1 MCCAVPNR
9 AEQIM
14 EERRRI
20 GRHPTLKPGKIN
32 VSLASSINCGV
43 RNLSPGGACLDVASQ
58 KGIPDDFVLVVESD
72 HVCQRSRVIWRT
84 ATRLGVE
91 FAA

>member
-72 HVCQRSRVIWRT
+72 HVWQRCRVIWRT

>member
-1 MCCAVPNR
+1 MD
-9 AEQIM
+9 M
-14 EERRRI
+14 EERRKG
-20 GRHPTLKPGKIN
+20 GRHRTLKPGKIN
-32 VSLASSINCGV
+32 FSLASSINCGV

-58 KGIPDDFVLVVESD
+58 IGIPDDFVLVVESD
-72 HVCQRSRVIWRT
+72 HLWQRCRVIWRT